1 MRKDDS
7 EAGVFVKYLC
17 CQVSLL
23 YFPEL
28 LLFFMVSASK
38 EWNAT
43 THVVDHLKANWLV
56 LKASAYVP
64 LVVGHHTQSL

>member
-1 MRKDDS
+1 MKVPVVKTVQNNIKRCRNVHSCSSDRNCNVVLMRKDDS

-38 EWNAT
+38 E
-43 THVVDHLKANWLV
+43 
-56 LKASAYVP
+56 
-64 LVVGHHTQSL
+64 